1 MGKSIW
7 CALAIVAVV
16 VAIVGICGSG
26 ASEDDDCLYV
36 TLIGPAEFGGVE
48 LDLTEEDL
56 RGIGCEFGDRVL
68 IEING
73 KKIDAIFVTSYS
85 GVGILDAYVSTQ
97 TVPTEETLT
106 LGMFNADVWGIT
118 GCKAGDVA
126 KVVKNGTDPNISK
139 LQKYLAGTI
148 EDMTGI
154 PEEQF
159 ANFRA
164 VGSPNMK
171 GDLLYRSV
179 SPFREGTL
187 RSEVAVQ
194 LYEANGIEY
203 ILSIGDEPSK
213 VEACRQMYGDSYYL
227 VQLYDSGNVF
237 IESINP
243 SLNIHPDDLRRIMM
257 TIAESDGRIV
267 INCQLGKDRTG
278 MVIAMLQAL
287 TGSTY
292 DQIKAEYLQSFVNLY
307 GIDVGSEEY
316 ETLGRMMFDRL
327 FYVFAY
333 PELSDMAGSVDWSV
347 LDGYQFDMEQ
357 ITLNFLKN
365 YANMTDA
372 EIDRLIDRLSQ

>member
-139 LQKYLAGTI
+139 LQK
-148 EDMTGI
+148 
-154 PEEQF
+154 
-159 ANFRA
+159 
-164 VGSPNMK
+164 
-171 GDLLYRSV
+171 
-179 SPFREGTL
+179 
-187 RSEVAVQ
+187 
-194 LYEANGIEY
+194 
-203 ILSIGDEPSK
+203 
-213 VEACRQMYGDSYYL
+213 
-227 VQLYDSGNVF
+227 
-237 IESINP
+237 
-243 SLNIHPDDLRRIMM
+243 
-257 TIAESDGRIV
+257 
-267 INCQLGKDRTG
+267 
-278 MVIAMLQAL
+278 
-287 TGSTY
+287 
-292 DQIKAEYLQSFVNLY
+292 
-307 GIDVGSEEY
+307 
-316 ETLGRMMFDRL
+316 
-327 FYVFAY
+327 
-333 PELSDMAGSVDWSV
+333 
-347 LDGYQFDMEQ
+347 
-357 ITLNFLKN
+357 
-365 YANMTDA
+365 
-372 EIDRLIDRLSQ
+372 